1 MRIKDSCL
9 ENSRPLIFNTEQDLR
24 AGYAHMKKEGESEA
38 TRIQIWQL
46 LMPHKHKLYNFI
58 QKSVNFSE
66 EANDIFQETVMR
78 AFRYFYS
85 YKKEKEFRTWIFA
98 IAHNEVKKYFRKA
111 GKYVSVANIDR
122 FKNSGQDDSQE
133 LVQEVYRFAER
144 LKHKHRKVFF
154 LFYYNGFSI
163 SEVSQIT
170 GIKEGTIKFMLN
182 QARNN
187 LKKILGDENDR

>member
-1 MRIKDSCL
+1 M
-9 ENSRPLIFNTEQDLR
+9 ENSRPLIYNAERDFR
-24 AGYAHMKKEGESEA
+24 ASYAHMKREGESEA
-38 TRIQIWQL
+38 LRIRFWDL
-46 LMPHKHKLYNFI
+46 LVPHKHKLYNFI

-66 EANDIFQETVMR
+66 DTDDIFQETVMR

-85 YKKEKEFRTWIFA
+85 YKKEKKFSTWIFS

-111 GKYVSVANIDR
+111 RKYVSAANIDR
-122 FKNSGQDDSQE
+122 LRSSEQDDSHE
-133 LVQEVYRFAER
+133 LVKEVYRFAER
-144 LKHKHRKVFF
+144 LKPKHRQVFF

-187 LKKILGDENDR
+187 LRNILGEKNDQ

>member
-38 TRIQIWQL
+38 TQIQFWQL

-66 EANDIFQETVMR
+66 DADDIFQETVLR

-85 YKKEKEFRTWIFA
+85 YKKEKKFSTWIFS

-111 GKYVSVANIDR
+111 GRYVSVSDIEK
-122 FKNSGQDDSQE
+122 FKSSGQDDSHE

-144 LKHKHRKVFF
+144 LKPKHRQVFF
-154 LFYYNGFSI
+154 LFYYNGFSL

-182 QARNN
+182 QARND
-187 LKKILGDENDR
+187 LRKILGEKNEK